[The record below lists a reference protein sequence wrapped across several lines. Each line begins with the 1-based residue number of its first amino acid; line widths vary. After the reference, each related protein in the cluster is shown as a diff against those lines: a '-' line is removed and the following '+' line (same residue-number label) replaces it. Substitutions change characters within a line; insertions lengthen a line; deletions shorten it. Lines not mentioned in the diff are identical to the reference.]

1 MSTELHLPEVL
12 QDEYASL
19 HGPVPPMPPWPL
31 LVSHLTDGAA
41 WLRKFRTPT
50 DKLSRHLKD
59 RWPKDVRDSLDGEW
73 RDGVPSPELYDAV
86 AGALDAVIRS
96 GEPLYDAARFEH
108 VTLSEEATALLQG
121 APHGEAL
128 IHLNRLL
135 VSEAYPNEIRMFDPG
150 APERDRDLAWL
161 YALIHRRP
169 RAAICLSGGGI
180 RSATFGLGVLQGLAR
195 HGLLDKFD
203 YLSTV
208 SGGGY
213 LGSWLS
219 AWIHRNPRGRDGVIE
234 DLRRSPTSALDPEPP
249 PIQHLRQYSN
259 YLSPRFG
266 AFSVDTWT
274 LFATYGRN
282 LLLNWLVLIPLL
294 LAVLAVPRIYVAIV
308 RWHDEARQGALAWA
322 ALGLGGLGL
331 VMAVTYMGLFRPSL
345 EEFRKRRGL
354 SDWFPENRRTFLA
367 FCLVPLLGGA
377 VLVATWWA
385 WLNYYN
391 DGKVNGDE
399 VGDGLRRLAAH
410 ADRVLAIA
418 GTSLDGLGL
427 DDDRVVAA
435 AVFIGLG
442 AGLHGAAWL
451 VYSWLLRR
459 WSGAELV
466 AVVGTGAL
474 AGFLASIVAT
484 KVSHGAPVVYYPE
497 LYACFGATG
506 ILIIFLL
513 TASVFIGL
521 ISRWTDDEDREWFAR
536 LGGWVLI
543 GTVAWSGLSA
553 LVIFGPLLLGW
564 LKTVVSIGTLSS
576 LAALAAGWTAKTSA
590 TAKQREQAGA
600 LSLVMDHAAVVAAP
614 IALVFILIILSLGTS
629 ALLAQ
634 VVPDLADTDYF
645 QTIQNA
651 TVVDTVG
658 FALVMAILG
667 IAAGQFINVNQFSLH
682 GMYRSRL
689 IRAYLGASRLRRRP
703 NPFTGFDPLDNV
715 QMHELRPEL
724 LDVGSF
730 VSLGG
735 LVVALQTP
743 ATRAAAAVRD
753 RLDAGTRGM
762 VQAYRAGRPV
772 SAALQQAL
780 TDALNEMIVA
790 GRPLLPADVVTAPPF
805 AASVTESYAG
815 NPTGDQCV
823 RLNRALLEQ
832 AFPGT
837 IRPASSP
844 PQRPLH
850 VINVALN
857 LVAGRDLARQ
867 ERKAE
872 SFTVSHLHAGSWGL
886 GYRRSSRYGSDRKPF
901 GISLGTAVTISG
913 AAASPNQGYHSSPV
927 VTFLLALFNVRLG
940 WWLGNPGPA
949 GESTFEQAYPRRI
962 VPPLVAEAL
971 GMTDRDHP
979 YVYLSDGG
987 HFDNLGMYEMALRRC
1002 RYIVVSDAGCDPD
1015 CSLEDL
1021 GGAIRKIRIDF
1032 GIPITVLREFRIYA
1046 RASRKPGKY
1055 CALCTIGYSAV
1066 DGPGTDGWLIYI
1078 KPEVYG
1084 REPVDIYN
1092 YAEANPTFPHEP
1104 TADQFFTESQFES
1117 YRMLGISILDTLCR
1131 DAPAPAGLE
1140 EFVAGIARYVAADD
1154 GA

>member
-1 MSTELHLPEVL
+1 MTTELHLPEVL
-12 QDEYASL
+12 QEEYASL

-31 LVSHLTDGAA
+31 LVSHVTDGAA
-41 WLRKFRTPT
+41 WLRKFRAPT
-50 DKLSRHLKD
+50 DALSRHLKD
-59 RWPKDVRDSLDGEW
+59 RLPKDVRDPLDGEW
-73 RDGVPSPELYDAV
+73 PDGVPSPDLYDAV
-86 AGALDAVIRS
+86 VGALDAVIRI
-96 GEPLYDAARFEH
+96 GEPLYDAVRFEH
-108 VTLSEEATALLQG
+108 VKLSEEATALLRG
-121 APHGEAL
+121 APQGEAL

-135 VSEAYPNEIRMFDPG
+135 LTEAYPNEIRMFDPA
-150 APERDRDLAWL
+150 APERSRDLAWL
-161 YALIHRRP
+161 YELIHRRA
-169 RAAICLSGGGI
+169 RAALCFSGGGI

-213 LGSWLS
+213 LGSWLT
-219 AWIHRNPRGRDGVIE
+219 AWAHRHPRGRDGVID
-234 DLRRSPTSALDPEPP
+234 DLRRQPTSPLDPEPQ

-294 LAVLAVPRIYVAIV
+294 LAGLAAPRIYVAIV
-308 RWHDEARQGALAWA
+308 RWHDEARLGALAWT

-331 VMAVTYMGLFRPSL
+331 VMAVTYMGVFRPSL
-345 EEFRKRRGL
+345 EEFRKRRGIF
-354 SDWFPENRRTFLA
+354 DRFPENRRTFLA

-385 WLNYYN
+385 WLNYY
-391 DGKVNGDE
+391 DGEDAG
-399 VGDGLRRLAAH
+399 GGLRRLAAL

-435 AVFIGLG
+435 AVFTGLG
-442 AGLHGAAWL
+442 VGLHGAAWL
-451 VYSWLLRR
+451 LYSWLLRR
-459 WSGAELV
+459 WRGTELI

-474 AGFLASIVAT
+474 AGVLVSIVAT
-484 KVSHGAPVVYYPE
+484 EVAHGAPVVYYPE
-497 LYACFGATG
+497 LYACFGAAG

-521 ISRWTDDEDREWFAR
+521 ISRWTNDEDREWFAR

-553 LVIFGPLLLGW
+553 LVIFGPRLLEW
-564 LKTVVSIGTLSS
+564 LKTALSIGTLSS
-576 LAALAAGWTAKTSA
+576 LAALAGGWSAKTSA
-590 TAKQREQAGA
+590 AAKRREQAGLLA
-600 LSLVMDHAAVVAAP
+600 LVMDHAAVVAAP
-614 IALVFILIILSLGTS
+614 IGLVFILIVLSFGTS
-629 ALLAQ
+629 ALLVQ
-634 VVPDLADTDYF
+634 VVPDLADTDHF

-651 TVVDTVG
+651 TVFDTAA

-689 IRAYLGASRLRRRP
+689 IRAYLGASRFRRRP
-703 NPFTGFDPLDNV
+703 NPFTGFDPLDNL

-730 VSLGG
+730 VSLGD
-735 LVVALQTP
+735 LVVGLQAP
-743 ATRAAAAVRD
+743 VSRAAVTLRD
-753 RLDAGTRGM
+753 RLDGETRGM
-762 VQAYRAGRPV
+762 VDAHRAGRPV
-772 SAALQQAL
+772 SVALQQSL
-780 TDALNEMIVA
+780 IDALNEMIVS
-790 GRPLLPADVVTAPPF
+790 GRFLFPADLVSQAPF
-805 AASVTESYAG
+805 AAVAQAYG
-815 NPTGDQCV
+815 RDPTGDQLV
-823 RLNRALLEQ
+823 RLNRALLER
-832 AFPGT
+832 AFSHAINRCP
-837 IRPASSP
+837 PP
-844 PQRPLH
+844 PQRPFH
-850 VINVALN
+850 VISVALN

-872 SFTVSHLHAGSWGL
+872 SFTVSHLHAGSWDL
-886 GYRRSSRYGSDRKPF
+886 GYRRSNRYGGDHKPF

-913 AAASPNQGYHSSPV
+913 AAVSPNQGYHSSPV

-949 GESTFEQAYPRRI
+949 GEGSFQQAYPRRV

-987 HFDNLGMYEMALRRC
+987 HFDNLGLYEMVLRRC
-1002 RYIVVSDAGCDPD
+1002 RHIVVSDAGCDPD
-1015 CSLEDL
+1015 CRLEDL

-1032 GIPITVLREFRIYA
+1032 GIPITVLRELRIYG
-1046 RASRKPGKY
+1046 RESRKPGKY
-1055 CALCTIGYSAV
+1055 CAVCTIGYSTV

-1084 REPVDIYN
+1084 GEPVDIYN
-1092 YAEANPTFPHEP
+1092 YAEANPTFPHET
-1104 TADQFFTESQFES
+1104 TADQFFTEAQFES
-1117 YRMLGISILDTLCR
+1117 YRMLGSYVLNTMCHDM
-1131 DAPAPAGLE
+1131 PAPAGLDD
-1140 EFVAGIARYVAADD
+1140 FMTGVSRYLAED
-1154 GA
+1154 GGER